1 MAFKY
6 KFLLNNILSPAGKV
20 SIHLG
25 NSETADRLLVY
36 FNTRKWNR
44 GFLKLKKFNISLLP
58 IDQFSKDEDYL
69 ASVNGKN
76 SAAYFSRRCSKMGYT
91 FQSFN
96 PNDEIDAIFEINTS
110 STERQGREMDES
122 YKLLVTEW
130 PNDDVNNW
138 FGIYSKEGK
147 LVAYVW
153 TYVVGEMVL
162 INRILGHGDYLKEN
176 VMYLL
181 MTSVV
186 STFVNDNRINFIMY
200 DTFGKFE
207 NGLVMFKK
215 RIGFK
220 PFTVNFKR

>member
-1 MAFKY
+1 MKKY
-6 KFLLNNILSPAGKV
+6 KFLINNILSPTGKV

-25 NSETADRLLVY
+25 NSETAIKLITY
-36 FNTRKWNR
+36 FDSRSWKR
-44 GFLKLKKFNISLLP
+44 GFLKLKKYNISLLP

-76 SAAYFSRRCSKMGYT
+76 SAAYFSRRCLKLGYL
-91 FQSFN
+91 FKPFN
-96 PNDEIDAIFEINTS
+96 PNAEIDAIFEINTS

-122 YKLLVTEW
+122 YMQLVAEW
-130 PNDDVNNW
+130 PNDEVNNW

-153 TYVVGEMVL
+153 AYVVGEMVL

-181 MTSVV
+181 MTNVV

>member
-1 MAFKY
+1 MKKY
-6 KFLLNNILSPAGKV
+6 KFLIKNILSPEGKV
-20 SIHLG
+20 DIRLG
-25 NSETADRLLVY
+25 NSETANRLLSY
-36 FNTRKWNR
+36 FNSRAWKR
-44 GFLKLKKFNISLLP
+44 GFLKLKKYNISLLP
-58 IDQFSKDEDYL
+58 INQFSKDEDYL

-76 SAAYFSRRCSKMGYT
+76 SEAYFSRRCAKLGYT

-110 STERQGREMDES
+110 SKERQGREMDES
-122 YKLLVTEW
+122 YKQLVAEW
-130 PNDDVNNW
+130 PNDEVNNW

-153 TYVVGEMVL
+153 TYEVGEMVL
-162 INRILGHGDYLKEN
+162 INRILGHDDYLKEN

>member
-1 MAFKY
+1 MKKY
-6 KFLLNNILSPAGKV
+6 KFLIKNILSPEGKV
-20 SIHLG
+20 AIRLG
-25 NSETADRLLVY
+25 NSDTANRLLSY
-36 FNTRKWNR
+36 FNSRAWKR
-44 GFLKLKKFNISLLP
+44 GFLKLKKYNISLLP
-58 IDQFSKDEDYL
+58 INQFSKEDDYL

-76 SAAYFSRRCSKMGYT
+76 SAAYFSRRCAKLGYT

-96 PNDEIDAIFEINTS
+96 PNNEIEAIFEINTS

-122 YKLLVTEW
+122 YKQLVAEW
-130 PNDDVNNW
+130 PNDEVNKW
-138 FGIYSKEGK
+138 LGIYSKEGK

-181 MTSVV
+181 MASVV
-186 STFVNDNRINFIMY
+186 STFVNDNQINFIMY

-220 PFTVNFKR
+220 PYTVNFKR

>member
-1 MAFKY
+1 MKKY
-6 KFLLNNILSPAGKV
+6 KFLINNILSPTGKV

-25 NSETADRLLVY
+25 NSDTAMKLITY
-36 FNTRKWNR
+36 FNSRSWKR
-44 GFLKLKKFNISLLP
+44 GFLKLKKYNISLLP

-76 SAAYFSRRCSKMGYT
+76 SASYFSRRCSKLGYI
-91 FQSFN
+91 FQPFN
-96 PNDEIDAIFEINTS
+96 PNTEIDAIFEINTS

-122 YKLLVTEW
+122 YKLFVAEW
-130 PNDDVNNW
+130 PNDEMNKW

-181 MTSVV
+181 MTNVV

>member
-1 MAFKY
+1 MKKY
-6 KFLLNNILSPAGKV
+6 KFLIKNILSPTGKV
-20 SIHLG
+20 FIHLG
-25 NSETADRLLVY
+25 NSETAKKLLTY
-36 FNTRKWNR
+36 FNSRSWKR
-44 GFLKLKKFNISLLP
+44 GYLKLKKYNISLLP
-58 IDQFSKDEDYL
+58 IVQFSVEEEYL

-76 SAAYFSRRCSKMGYT
+76 SAAYFSRRCAKLGYT

-96 PNDEIDAIFEINTS
+96 PNDEIVAIFEINTS

-122 YKLLVTEW
+122 YKQLVAEW
-130 PNDDVNNW
+130 PNDEVNKW

-153 TYVVGEMVL
+153 IYLVGEMVL
-162 INRILGHGDYLKEN
+162 INRILGHGDYLKDN

-181 MTSVV
+181 MTNVV
-186 STFVNDNRINFIMY
+186 SKFINVRQINFIMY

-220 PFTVNFKR
+220 PFTVNFKQ